1 MSATPQRH
9 RRARRLTLTALAADS
24 RAAGGT
30 GVHSPRRSASVAAMA
45 LGALLGAW
53 LVVHHG
59 LGIPLLVAAVAVA
72 VLAVSASGRE

>member
-1 MSATPQRH
+1 
-9 RRARRLTLTALAADS
+9 
-24 RAAGGT
+24 
-30 GVHSPRRSASVAAMA
+30 MA

-59 LGIPLLVAAVAVA
+59 LGIPLLVGAVAVA